1 MEYFVLSFNVISPI
15 IIITMLGYFLKK
27 KSVISD
33 EFTEKV
39 TYIIFKISIPALL
52 FNKITSLKV
61 DLSLNQVQR
70 NFIIYTGLVL
80 ILVYLIIELS
90 AKIFIKDIKTRGTYV
105 QGSIR
110 SNYIFIGYPVLLSL
124 FGDEVV
130 FPMILLTLVS
140 LPIFNVTAILTLTI
154 NNPKV
159 KGVDVRELLKNIF
172 TNPIILS
179 IIIGFLWSIL
189 SFPVPQF
196 LSKTFE
202 LVGDVSTPMALI
214 VIGSMFVV
222 NTKGRLNLPLVFTV
236 LNKNIFLPII
246 FTTAAAYLG
255 FRGVYLGTIFLIF
268 AAPSST
274 TSFIMAKAMDSNYSL
289 AANIVLASTALSSLV
304 IFLGIVIMKYSDL
317 I

>member
-304 IFLGIVIMKYSDL
+304 IFIGIVILKYSNL